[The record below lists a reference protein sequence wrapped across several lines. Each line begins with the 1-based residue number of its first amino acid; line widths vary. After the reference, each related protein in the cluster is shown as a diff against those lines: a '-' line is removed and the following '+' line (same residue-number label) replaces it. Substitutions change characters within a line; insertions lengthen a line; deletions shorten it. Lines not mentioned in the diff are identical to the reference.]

1 MRLIVF
7 VQILQRE
14 GIWSEVPETSQLL
27 QDVKYRLIFIYQYH
41 KDFYHCEEEF
51 LEVTTSQDL
60 YNSKFEI
67 LEKDEVL

>member
-1 MRLIVF
+1 M
-7 VQILQRE
+7 QILLRE
-14 GIWSEVPETSQLL
+14 DSWREIPENSQFL
-27 QDVKYRLIFIYQYH
+27 QDVRYRLIFIYQYH